1 MSIEFDICNEIAY
14 LRNNNIATDRLRFL
28 EDKLHTMNVENRN
41 NQLVSSMAR
50 KILKNENIN
59 QKILKMLQITNNKL
73 EHALIYGPTQIGK
86 TNAIIQFIKTCI
98 EQKIPVIVS
107 SDNKSDQQEQL
118 YERIYKQ
125 LKAYPCELIKAEDSD
140 CDDIMKCITKDIIPV
155 VFCLDNHSQIK
166 QVKSLFMEPLMSE
179 EKYKQLAIL
188 HDEGDV
194 VTRGA
199 EVYENDN
206 KKRAKSH
213 ESWINLIHVFSKK

>member
-59 QKILKMLQITNNKL
+59 QKILKMLQMTNNKL

-98 EQKIPVIVS
+98 EQKIPTIVS
-107 SDNKSDQQEQL
+107 SDNQSTISKPGKIIEYLLRQPNMECNRDTM
-118 YERIYKQ
+118 IND
-125 LKAYPCELIKAEDSD
+125 LKISIHNIEDCSTSLSNQGFLITNAN
-140 CDDIMKCITKDIIPV
+140 IIKFNPNII
-155 VFCLDNHSQIK
+155 DKI
-166 QVKSLFMEPLMSE
+166 LMF
-179 EKYKQLAIL
+179 
-188 HDEGDV
+188 H
-194 VTRGA
+194 
-199 EVYENDN
+199 NN
-206 KKRAKSH
+206 
-213 ESWINLIHVFSKK
+213 